1 MVAPAALRRFRHNVI
16 VICVPKY
23 GDDLG
28 DAGYGQEFGRECEY
42 GLWLCDGHGAGLGMN
57 IGMIKSVHM

>member
-28 DAGYGQEFGRECEY
+28 DAGYGQEFGRECSKVF
-42 GLWLCDGHGAGLGMN
+42 GSVTGMVLVLVWILG
-57 IGMIKSVHM
+57 